1 MWWIGHRV
9 NAERDSGPGR
19 HAGAYA
25 GTDGHSHSPAHAHA
39 HTYASAPAPGSGAAS
54 TGSGTAQ
61 SCSASSAARLQ
72 RPGRGQ
78 QGRRQ

>member
-25 GTDGHSHSPAHAHA
+25 GTDGHSHSPAHS

-78 QGRRQ
+78 QGRPQ

>member
-25 GTDGHSHSPAHAHA
+25 GTDGHSHSPAHA

-78 QGRRQ
+78 QGRPQ